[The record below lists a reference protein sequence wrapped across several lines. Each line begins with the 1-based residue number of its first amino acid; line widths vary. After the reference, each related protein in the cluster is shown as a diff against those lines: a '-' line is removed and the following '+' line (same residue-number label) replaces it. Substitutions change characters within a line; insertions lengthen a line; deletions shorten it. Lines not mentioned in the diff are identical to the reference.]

1 MTTSIQRIYAIF
13 TKDFKDLTKNLYVST
28 TFLLPLFYAFMLG
41 RGSGMDSAYFLP
53 LMVNMT
59 FATVGTY
66 IQSAIIAE
74 EKENGTLRGL
84 MLSPATTL
92 EILTGKSVL
101 SVLCSVVVFVV
112 SLEFFDGPMTIP
124 SAAWIGFI
132 IMTIFYITLGTL
144 VGLLSKS
151 LMESSIFILPV
162 IFILGMGTMF
172 RDLVDE
178 YAWFK
183 VVEWMPNYQFEQLFQ
198 ASDTSTIVAAI
209 GWMIGWTALVVVVTL
224 WLYQKRSFDE

>member
-1 MTTSIQRIYAIF
+1 MTTSFQRIYAIF

-41 RGSGMDSAYFLP
+41 GREGMEASYFLP

-74 EKENGTLRGL
+74 EKEKGTLRGL

-101 SVLCSVVVFVV
+101 SVLCSVVVLVI
-112 SLEFFDGPMTIP
+112 SLEFFHAPLTIP
-124 SAAWIGFI
+124 SVAWIGFV
-132 IMTIFYITLGTL
+132 IMTFFYITLGTL
-144 VGLLSKS
+144 IGLLSKS
-151 LMESSIFILPV
+151 LMEASIFILPV

-172 RDLVDE
+172 RELMNE

-183 VVEWMPNYQFEQLFQ
+183 VVEWMPNYQLEQLFQ
-198 ASDTSTIVAAI
+198 TSDTNAIITAI
-209 GWMIGWTALVVVVTL
+209 GCMVSWTALVVVVTL
-224 WLYQKRSFDE
+224 WLYRKRSFDE